1 MKKLFL
7 YLTFIL
13 LTIFSACNKQ
23 EIEDN
28 LIPVNQDQ
36 PTLSAQDAANV
47 QDHTIATNDFLTSD
61 FTIDNENGQV
71 DESEKLLLTNKS
83 VNAVS
88 YEWDFGN
95 GNTSTEANPTY
106 RYKIH
111 GNYTVTL
118 KATDALGNTQQTSQD
133 IVVLCIFG
141 GGNHDQ

>member
-7 YLTFIL
+7 YLTFISL
-13 LTIFSACNKQ
+13 VIFAACNKQ

-71 DESEKLLLTNKS
+71 DESENLLLTNKS

-106 RYKIH
+106 QYKIH

-118 KATDALGNTQQTSQD
+118 KTTDSKGNIQQASHD
-133 IVVLCIFG
+133 IEVLCVF